1 MFKAEAEMPWLRRQ
15 GERLDRPI
23 AWVVRALVE
32 KAMEEPSP
40 EQAPLTKKLAF
51 ADAPKSR

>member
-1 MFKAEAEMPWLRRQ
+1 MFKAEQKAWLRRQ
-15 GERLDRPI
+15 GEMLDRPI

-32 KAMEEPSP
+32 KAMDDPSP
-40 EQAPLTKKLAF
+40 ERASLTKKLAF